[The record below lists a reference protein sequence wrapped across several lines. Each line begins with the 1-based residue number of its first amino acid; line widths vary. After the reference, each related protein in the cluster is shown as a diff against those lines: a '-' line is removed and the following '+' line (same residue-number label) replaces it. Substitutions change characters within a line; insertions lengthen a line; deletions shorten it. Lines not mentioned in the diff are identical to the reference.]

1 MAEIE
6 EKRAIASMVREIL
19 SRRLTINR
27 ERALFGRTTDF
38 DVGNKSGVSGGEDPR
53 INGAGSW

>member
-38 DVGNKSGVSGGEDPR
+38 DVGNKSGPPKMTLVKDD
-53 INGAGSW
+53 AA